1 MPQQEL
7 KGTVHAKFVEQQI
20 TDNYRKQELVVTTD
34 EETNYPQQILCHA
47 ANGKI
52 DLLKGIEMGMKVKV
66 FCNLKGKENKGKY
79 YNSLEIWKI
88 DKI

>member
-20 TDNYRKQELVVTTD
+20 TDNYKKQEIVITTD
-34 EETNYPQQILCHA
+34 EDTNYPQQIICYA
-47 ANGKI
+47 ANSKI
-52 DLLKGIEMGMKVKV
+52 DLLNGIEMGAKVKV
-66 FCNLKGKENKGKY
+66 NCNLKGKESKGKY

-88 DKI
+88 ERI